1 MNNRGMAQRLL
12 GAVCT
17 AAFLITGAQAQI
29 SGAIYTSEADG
40 SIPNANI
47 YPSKDAVYLNG
58 GPQNLN
64 SAGLPPGDYYFQ
76 VTDPSGVTLLSTDD
90 IRNRR
95 VLVALNGNNK
105 GVVSGPLPDPNDPL
119 TYPGHAAG
127 ILNLANGSTPVQL
140 MPYADTPNN
149 GGEYKVWL
157 TPVDAYSPGSGTHG
171 FISSQSKT
179 DNFKVREE
187 NPTQPQAFM
196 AGVKYLDLDMD
207 GARDAGEPLLHN
219 WEITIITPGDTY
231 IVTTNIAGEWGIEL
245 PQGTTYEACE
255 TQQPGWI
262 QTGPVPGATIF
273 FNGNVI
279 ATADAN
285 QCWEGTVPV
294 ADPGTIIF
302 GHDFGNINL
311 VPISGTKFEDVN
323 ANHMWDA
330 GEPTIAGVEVT
341 ITGLRPDNTP
351 INETVVTDA
360 NGVWTSSPQPI
371 GSTFEAC
378 ETVPANM
385 FQTSPEPGAQTFLHG
400 TVVGTADANRCW
412 TGAFTL
418 VENPQTLQMDPIV
431 NLDFGN
437 VRMFRITGE
446 KFYDLNVNGVK
457 DAGEVPIE
465 GFRIRIDTVW
475 PDGSAHSEVVV
486 TDANGQFQSS
496 LIPATSTFSVCEILP
511 VDHWFQTGPVAGAQ
525 VSSNGETATADAAL
539 CWIGAVPQTGNFDG
553 LYFGNVCLGAG
564 GGNTLGFWSN
574 RNGERRMSQTLGMA
588 NALAGL
594 SAQNLRNANGTHYD
608 PTQYAHFRR
617 WLLSANGTNMAYM
630 LSAQFAAMWLNVNAV
645 NASWPGVD
653 PNAVIYAPGTNSAN
667 FLGFATVGAVL
678 AEANAE
684 LGLHGTAFEGDAW
697 RAYQTALKDALDNAN
712 NNLNFVQPE
721 PCEVEYPQ

>member
-1 MNNRGMAQRLL
+1 MAQRLL

-17 AAFLITGAQAQI
+17 AAFLITGAHAQI
-29 SGAIYTSEADG
+29 SGAIYTSKADG

-58 GPQNLN
+58 GPQNEN
-64 SAGLPPGDYYFQ
+64 SAGLPPGHYYFQ

-95 VLVALNGNNK
+95 VLVALNSNGK
-105 GVVSGPLPDPNDPL
+105 GVVSGPLADPNDPL
-119 TYPGHAAG
+119 TYPGHAPG
-127 ILNLANGSTPVQL
+127 TFNPANGSTPVQL
-140 MPYADTPNN
+140 MDYDDTPNN

-157 TPVDAYSPGSGTHG
+157 TPVDAYSPGSGTNG

-179 DNFKVREE
+179 DNFKVRDEDP
-187 NPTQPQAFM
+187 PTPQAFM

-231 IVTTNIAGEWGIEL
+231 IVTTNIAGEWGLEL

-302 GHDFGNINL
+302 GHDFGNINV

-360 NGVWTSSPQPI
+360 NGVWTSTPQPI

-385 FQTSPEPGAQTFLHG
+385 LQTSPEPGAQAFLHG

-412 TGAFTL
+412 TGVFTL
-418 VENPQTLQMDPIV
+418 IENPQTLQMDPIV

-437 VRMFRITGE
+437 VRAFRITGE

-465 GFRIRIDTVW
+465 GFRIQIDTVW

-486 TDANGQFQSS
+486 TDANGQFESS

-511 VDHWFQTGPVAGAQ
+511 LDHWFQTGPVAGAQ

-553 LYFGNVCLGAG
+553 LYFGNVCLGEG
-564 GGNTLGFWSN
+564 GGKTLGFWSN

-594 SAQNLRNANGTHYD
+594 SAQNLRKANGNDFD
-608 PTQYAHFRR
+608 PATYRKFRD
-617 WLLSANGTNMAYM
+617 WLLEATATNMAYM
-630 LSAQFAAMWLNVNAV
+630 LSAQYAAMWLNVNAV
-645 NASWPGVD
+645 SAQWPGVD
-653 PNAVIYAPGTNSAN
+653 PNSMIYAPGTNSAN
-667 FLGFATVGAVL
+667 ALGFATIAAVM

-684 LGLHGTAFEGDAW
+684 LGLHGTAFMGDAW
-697 RAYQTALKDALDNAN
+697 RAYQEALKNALDRAN